1 MTGDEKFEADLRAAM
16 APVRAS
22 ASLKREILL
31 LPQEFPR
38 HPDPAREPD
47 RRLAADGLAAMRRP
61 WLGVLLTPMNLAG
74 FAAAASLALGL
85 FAGIG
90 GYLGQSLGGDE
101 VDIAGLAYDPA
112 TSLGDL

>member
-31 LPQEFPR
+31 LAQDFPR
-38 HPDPAREPD
+38 HAGPARAPD
-47 RRLAADGLAAMRRP
+47 HGLAAAGLAAMRRP
-61 WLGVLLTPMNLAG
+61 WYGALLTPVNLAG

-90 GYLGQSLGGDE
+90 GYLGQSQGGDE